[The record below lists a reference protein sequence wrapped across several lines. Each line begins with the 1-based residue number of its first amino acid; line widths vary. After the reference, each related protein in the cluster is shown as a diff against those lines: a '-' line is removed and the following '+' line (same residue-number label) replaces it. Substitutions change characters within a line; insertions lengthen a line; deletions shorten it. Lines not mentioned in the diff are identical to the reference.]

1 MKNREALDA
10 VRAAAQW
17 FPSPSG
23 GGVAGRSMEAFATL
37 LDLIGDARLVMIGE
51 ATHGTDEFYS
61 IRAALTK
68 ALIRS
73 KQFNLVAAEADWP
86 DAYRINR
93 WVRHRSADADAPAA
107 LAAFV
112 RFPRWMWRN
121 TVVVDFVEWLRRYNA
136 KRMASDRIGFYGL
149 DLYSLHA
156 SIAAVLEY
164 LRKVDP
170 DAAARARH
178 RYSCFEHFGLDPQS
192 YGYAANFGLSRSCED
207 DVVAQLVELRHAA
220 AEYARRDGL
229 IAEEDYFFAEQNARL
244 VRNAEMYYRAMF
256 AGQVE
261 SWNLRDTHM
270 METLDALMA
279 WTTRRSGYVRAVVWA
294 HNSHLGDA
302 RATQMGTWGEL
313 NLGQLARERLGDR
326 VFLIGFTTHTGTVT
340 AAREWDQP
348 AERRRV
354 TPSMSGSYE
363 RLFHDVDIDR
373 FVLATSVAREALAE
387 ARLERAIGVIYKPE
401 SERASHYFR
410 ATMADQFDAVIHIDT
425 TSALTPLER
434 WSRENSDLPE
444 TYPTGV

>member
-1 MKNREALDA
+1 MEDRDGLDA
-10 VRAAAQW
+10 VRAAARW
-17 FPSPSG
+17 FPAFSDGIVTHSSDVV
-23 GGVAGRSMEAFATL
+23 VAL
-37 LDLIGDARLVMIGE
+37 LDLIGDARLVLIGD

-61 IRAALTK
+61 LRAELTK

-93 WVRHRSADADAPAA
+93 WVRHVSEEADAAAA
-107 LAAFV
+107 LGAFV

-121 TVVVDFVEWLRRYNA
+121 TVLVEFVEWLRRYNA
-136 KRMASDRIGFYGL
+136 RRMASDRVGFYGL
-149 DLYSLHA
+149 DLYSLHT
-156 SIAAVLEY
+156 SIDAVLNY

-178 RYSCFEHFGLDPQS
+178 RYSCFEHFGSDPQS
-192 YGYAANFGLSRSCED
+192 YGYAATLGLSRTCED
-207 DVVAQLVELRHAA
+207 DVVAQLVELRNAA
-220 AEYARRDGL
+220 VEYARRDGY
-229 IAEEDYFFAEQNARL
+229 IAEDEYFFAEQNARL
-244 VRNAEMYYRAMF
+244 VRNAEIYYRAMF
-256 AGQVE
+256 AGQVD

-270 METLDALMA
+270 METLDALLT
-279 WTTRRSGYVRAVVWA
+279 WTSRRSGYTRAVVWA

-302 RATQMGTWGEL
+302 RATQMGAWGEL
-313 NLGQLARERLGDR
+313 NLGQLARERHGDR
-326 VFLIGFTTHTGTVT
+326 VVAIGFTTHSGTVT
-340 AAREWDQP
+340 AAREWDEP

-354 TPSMSGSYE
+354 NPSIRGSYE
-363 RLFHDVDIDR
+363 RLFHDTGIER
-373 FVLATSVAREALAE
+373 FLLVTSEARDALAE
-387 ARLERAIGVIYKPE
+387 TRLERAIGVIYKPE

-410 ATMADQFDAVIHIDT
+410 ARMADQFDAVIHIDT